1 MTQRVG
7 NAESNEK
14 EASIESLH
22 LASDLSRLSL
32 NQLVYFIAACNAG
45 SFRRAAIELNIQQST
60 VSRAVRELEDS
71 LGASL
76 LHRLSHG
83 VRPTEAG
90 KRFHKRA
97 RAIVRDVQLACR
109 EVSAIGRSECGTVRV
124 GFFSSLASGFLA
136 DLLKVYDFAHKGVR
150 IDLLNGNPQDHVV
163 AIRQMSM
170 DVAFVSGERLWDGC
184 EACPLWSERVYLV
197 LPTSHELAEKCEIS
211 WSDVTDERFIVSDSA
226 PGPEITDYLVQRL
239 AGFSHHPEVDTLCV
253 GRDDLFALVAVGR
266 GLTVTSEAMT
276 VAKLPGLTYRP
287 ITGERV
293 PFCAVWLREN
303 DNPALRKFL
312 SVARSMARTAEAAH
326 DPV

>member
-1 MTQRVG
+1 M
-7 NAESNEK
+7 
-14 EASIESLH
+14 
-22 LASDLSRLSL
+22 
-32 NQLVYFIAACNAG
+32 
-45 SFRRAAIELNIQQST
+45 
-60 VSRAVRELEDS
+60 
-71 LGASL
+71 
-76 LHRLSHG
+76 
-83 VRPTEAG
+83 
-90 KRFHKRA
+90 
-97 RAIVRDVQLACR
+97 
-109 EVSAIGRSECGTVRV
+109 

-150 IDLLNGNPQDHVV
+150 IDLRNGNPQDHVV

-211 WSDVTDERFIVSDSA
+211 WSDVTDERFIVSESA
-226 PGPEITDYLVQRL
+226 PGPEITDYLVRRL
-239 AGFSHHPEVDTLCV
+239 AGFSHHPEVDTFCV

-312 SVARSMARTAEAAH
+312 SVARSMAGTAEAAH